1 MVAMA
6 KSWRP
11 PGDSTASGDIAMMVV
26 AAAAPTTQDTVR
38 KRDWN
43 TAGVAASRMATAT
56 STATR

>member
-11 PGDSTASGDIAMMVV
+11 PGDSTASGDIAMVV